1 LVNRGQLIRSVA
13 DKTGVAK
20 KDVEQVYEHTI
31 RAIQDAVKSGE
42 RVALSG
48 FGAFRQRVTKARK
61 AGMQR
66 NPFTGDMVKVGAKPA
81 KKAPRFTPA
90 KQFKEYVG
98 GSLKLP
104 ALTAAKPAAK
114 AAKAA
119 KKSAKKAPAKKGA
132 KKGAKKAKRR

>member
-1 LVNRGQLIRSVA
+1 MNRGQLLRTVA
-13 DKTGVAK
+13 DKTGMAR
-20 KDVEQVYEHTI
+20 KDVEQVYEHTL

-90 KQFKEYVG
+90 KQFKDYVG

-104 ALTAAKPAAK
+104 ALSTARPAAKKTAAKK
-114 AAKAA
+114 AAR
-119 KKSAKKAPAKKGA
+119 KAPA

>member
-1 LVNRGQLIRSVA
+1 MAR
-13 DKTGVAK
+13 
-20 KDVEQVYEHTI
+20 KDVEQVYEHTL

-42 RVALSG
+42 RVALTG

-66 NPFTGDMVKVGAKPA
+66 NPFTGEMVKVGAKPA

-98 GSLKLP
+98 GGLKLP
-104 ALTAAKPAAK
+104 ALPASKSAAKPAKK
-114 AAKAA
+114 AAGKKKA
-119 KKSAKKAPAKKGA
+119 AKKAPAKKKAA
-132 KKGAKKAKRR
+132 KKKRR

>member
-1 LVNRGQLIRSVA
+1 MVNRGQLLRSVA
-13 DKTGVAK
+13 DKTGMAR
-20 KDVEQVYEHTI
+20 KDVEQVYEHTL

-42 RVALSG
+42 RVALTG

-66 NPFTGDMVKVGAKPA
+66 NPFTGEMVKVGAKPA

-98 GSLKLP
+98 GGLKLP
-104 ALTAAKPAAK
+104 ALPASKPAAKPAKK
-114 AAKAA
+114 AAGKKKA
-119 KKSAKKAPAKKGA
+119 AKKAPAKKKAA
-132 KKGAKKAKRR
+132 KKKRR